1 MPLNMFQTLLDQ
13 LYSTLLFYKHYKKF
27 LLLKNHT
34 PFIFVEKRLMKIALA
49 IAQEKQYQIPL
60 KSQFCQNI
68 FSARRAYFENTF
80 CKSVIRVLL
89 MNTLPR
95 ERISYILWICLWLPY
110 TEGSWK
116 GIVLTKLYSFKLNS
130 IQRKS
135 IEHNLGSAIINH
147 IFSNSLYKLILQ
159 ILYSAF
165 W

>member
-1 MPLNMFQTLLDQ
+1 M
-13 LYSTLLFYKHYKKF
+13 
-27 LLLKNHT
+27 
-34 PFIFVEKRLMKIALA
+34 
-49 IAQEKQYQIPL
+49 
-60 KSQFCQNI
+60 

-95 ERISYILWICLWLPY
+95 ERISYILWICLWLAY

-135 IEHNLGSAIINH
+135 IEHNLGGAIINH
-147 IFSNSLYKLILQ
+147 ILSNSLYKLILQ
-159 ILYSAF
+159 MRYYNLSNANLKYYQFLNVIRILINSIQCSIEIIWWKCICGLMPESKFLVEYNFEKLPSLAI
-165 W
+165 